1 MKPESF
7 PLSQTEA
14 AVLDRHHEPS
24 SAATGGGK
32 PPVRHWVY
40 AVAVGVGFL
49 LVGLILAG
57 IYARP
62 YIHARVLAMLRS
74 RFQGQVE
81 IGDFHIRLFP
91 IPTVTGRGI
100 VVRHHGRTDVP
111 PLIQIREFSATA
123 SFTGLLGKPLHI
135 HAVHLEG
142 LIIQFPPKPAGENR
156 NLAGSS
162 SAGSWSKDVPVL
174 IDQLVADDAELDMLP
189 ANPQKPTHQF
199 LIHQLNMRQVGRG
212 RAAPFVAVLS
222 NPAPPGEI
230 HVGGD
235 FGPWQPD
242 DPRTTPVS
250 AAYTFD
256 HADLSVFKGIA
267 GILASQGKFAG
278 PLDQLQ
284 VEGETTTPDFTVTSG
299 GHPMMLR
306 TEFSATVD
314 GMNGDTLLHPV
325 VAHFLGSTLISNG
338 SVIRAPQG
346 KGREVVLDV
355 TATNARIED
364 LLRLAVKTAQPPM
377 TGRVNLKTKFDLPSP
392 YAGGEVLD
400 RLKLDGKF
408 GIVEMQFTSPAVRG
422 KVENLSERAQGRPND
437 KPEDDPLSQLRGD
450 FRLRRAVITLH
461 DLGFQVAGAK
471 VELDGTYGL
480 RSEGLDFHGKVQLQA
495 KPSQMVTGFKSALLR
510 PFDHFLRKNGVT
522 ELPIQVTGK
531 RDHANFGLDFHRKKD
546 PASQPR

>member
-1 MKPESF
+1 MKQASF
-7 PLSQTEA
+7 PASQTEA
-14 AVLDRHHEPS
+14 AVLDRHDES
-24 SAATGGGK
+24 SSRAPGGGK
-32 PPVRHWVY
+32 RPIPRWVY
-40 AVAVGVGFL
+40 AVAVGVGLL
-49 LVGLILAG
+49 LVGLILAA
-57 IYARP
+57 IDARP
-62 YIHARVLAMLRS
+62 WIHARALAMLRS

-81 IGDFHIRLFP
+81 IADFHIAFFP
-91 IPTVTGRGI
+91 IPTVTGRGV

-135 HAVHLEG
+135 HTVHLKG
-142 LIIQFPPKPAGENR
+142 LVIQFPPKQPGENR
-156 NLAGSS
+156 NLMGSS
-162 SAGSWSKDVPVL
+162 SKDVPVL

-230 HVGGD
+230 HVHGD

-242 DPRTTPVS
+242 DPRTTPLS
-250 AAYTFD
+250 AAYTFE

-267 GILASQGKFAG
+267 GILTSQGKFAG
-278 PLDQLQ
+278 PLDELQ
-284 VEGETTTPDFTVTSG
+284 VEGTTTTPDFTVTSG
-299 GHPMMLR
+299 GHPMMLK

-314 GMNGDTLLHPV
+314 GTNGDTLLHPV
-325 VAHFLGSTLISNG
+325 VAHLLGSILICNG

-346 KGREVVLDV
+346 KGREVVLEV

-392 YAGGEVLD
+392 YEGGEVVD

-408 GIVEMQFTSPAVRG
+408 GIGEMQFTSPAVRG
-422 KVENLSERAQGRPND
+422 KVESLSDRAQGRPND
-437 KPEDDPLSQLRGD
+437 THEDDPLSQLRGD

-471 VELDGTYGL
+471 VALDGTYGL
-480 RSEGLDFHGKVQLQA
+480 RSEDLDFHGKVQLQA

-531 RDHANFGLDFHRKKD
+531 RDHPNFGLDFHRKKD
-546 PASQPR
+546 PASKPR

>member
-1 MKPESF
+1 MQPALF
-7 PLSQTEA
+7 PASQREA
-14 AVLDRHHEPS
+14 ARLDRHHEPS
-24 SAATGGGK
+24 SRAPQGGK
-32 PPVRHWVY
+32 RPVRHWVY
-40 AVAVGVGFL
+40 GVLAGLGL
-49 LVGLILAG
+49 LLAGLILAAMD
-57 IYARP
+57 ARP
-62 YIHARVLAMLRS
+62 WIHARALAMLRS

-81 IGDFHIRLFP
+81 IGDFQIALFP
-91 IPTVTGRGI
+91 VPTVTGRAM

-111 PLIQIREFSATA
+111 PLIQIGEFSATA

-135 HAVHLEG
+135 HAVRLKG
-142 LIIQFPPKPAGENR
+142 LIIQFPPQPPGENR
-156 NLAGSS
+156 NLT
-162 SAGSWSKDVPVL
+162 GSWSKDVPVL

-199 LIHQLNMRQVGRG
+199 LIHQLHMRQVGRG
-212 RAAPFVAVLS
+212 HAAPFVAVLS

-230 HVGGD
+230 HVHGD

-242 DPRTTPVS
+242 NPRTTPVS

-284 VEGETTTPDFTVTSG
+284 VEGTTATPDFTVTSG
-299 GHPMMLR
+299 GHPMMLK

-314 GMNGDTLLHPV
+314 GTNGDTRLHPV
-325 VAHFLGSTLISNG
+325 VAHLLGSTLISNG

-346 KGREVVLDV
+346 KGREVVLEV
-355 TATNARIED
+355 TASNARIED
-364 LLRLAVKTAQPPM
+364 LLRLAVKAAQPPL

-392 YAGGEVLD
+392 YEGGEVVD
-400 RLKLDGKF
+400 RLKLDGTF
-408 GIVEMQFTSPAVRG
+408 GIGEMQFTSPAVRG
-422 KVENLSERAQGRPND
+422 KVENLSDRAQGRPND
-437 KPEDDPLSQLRGD
+437 HQEDDPLSQLRGD
-450 FRLRRAVITLH
+450 FRLRRAVITLR

-495 KPSQMVTGFKSALLR
+495 KPSQMVTGFKSVLLR

-531 RDHANFGLDFHRKKD
+531 RDHPKFGLDFHRKKD